1 LLKEHEKQT
10 APMAIHLALLRAVN
24 VGGRQPILMA
34 ELRKGTARK
43 AFRFSPSNGKRTL
56 CSPVARDHE
65 I

>member
-1 LLKEHEKQT
+1 
-10 APMAIHLALLRAVN
+10 MAIHLALLRAVN